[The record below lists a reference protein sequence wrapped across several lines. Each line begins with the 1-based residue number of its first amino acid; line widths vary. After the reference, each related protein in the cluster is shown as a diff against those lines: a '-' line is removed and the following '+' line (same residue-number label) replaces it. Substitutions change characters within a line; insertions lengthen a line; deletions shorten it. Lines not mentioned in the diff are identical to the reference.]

1 MTFAF
6 SLIWLSWISQNLP
19 EMTCFSTYFMK
30 PGATKGMKYFLC
42 GVLSADSRH
51 MLLLENLGTDL
62 TGDPW
67 SNEGRE
73 HGWSW
78 GKKAPGDLTR
88 NVFRRGRTCE
98 ACDQTWALRFKV
110 AALNVTVELFWAAG
124 QSTESRHSPR
134 SMLHHLNRLILCSS
148 LWSELIRT
156 FDLVTNR
163 VQLVAPL

>member
-1 MTFAF
+1 
-6 SLIWLSWISQNLP
+6 
-19 EMTCFSTYFMK
+19 MTCFSTYFMK
-30 PGATKGMKYFLC
+30 PGMKCFLW

-78 GKKAPGDLTR
+78 EKKAPGDLWSR
-88 NVFRRGRTCE
+88 NVFRRWRTCE
-98 ACDQTWALRFKV
+98 ARDQMWALRFKV

-134 SMLHHLNRLILCSS
+134 SMLQPSPPMQWMVHMSTQRLTSDS
-148 LWSELIRT
+148 A
-156 FDLVTNR
+156 R
-163 VQLVAPL
+163 VSTQIQVLG